1 MVKSQTVVS
10 INKLVASMSSLMHWF
25 AAIAGSIREKT
36 KMDITRPPING
47 YLFLFFSWGEH
58 VLTTGWKKFYQHTV
72 TSRRLKLRLQYIE
85 YPITYVTLILFE
97 YVCGLWCVCV
107 KSCAQT
113 PPLPPPPL
121 VIAPLSFLFCPG
133 STSLPGSFRPIPCS
147 QRKSENL
154 CDIVKKICEK
164 VIGKWFW
171 RRIEFSVKRYVRCL
185 CRPRSVLFVLISTK
199 VCEN

>member
-1 MVKSQTVVS
+1 
-10 INKLVASMSSLMHWF
+10 MSSLMHWF
-25 AAIAGSIREKT
+25 SAIAGSIREKT

-47 YLFLFFSWGEH
+47 YLFFVFQLRRTCTNYWLKK
-58 VLTTGWKKFYQHTV
+58 VLPAYCHFKASEIAASVHWVPY
-72 TSRRLKLRLQYIE
+72 
-85 YPITYVTLILFE
+85 
-97 YVCGLWCVCV
+97 YVCNTYSIWICLWAVV
-107 KSCAQT
+107 RVRKILRSDP